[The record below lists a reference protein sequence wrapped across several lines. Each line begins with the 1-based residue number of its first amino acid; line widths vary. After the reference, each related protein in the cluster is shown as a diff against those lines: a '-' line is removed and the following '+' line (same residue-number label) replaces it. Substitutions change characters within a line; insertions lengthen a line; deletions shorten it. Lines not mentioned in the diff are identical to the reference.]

1 MRRNTIAGI
10 AAALLANLLVVT
22 VSIAEPPFGRHPR
35 GGGGGPGRMLDYHAE
50 RLDLD
55 DETRAAIDQIVEE
68 SRAGGEDLR
77 VELRAAHSRLRELLS
92 GPSPDQGAVM
102 RQAELIGEIETA
114 ERKHRLGSMLRIRE
128 LLTPEQREELVQIRE
143 EQRNRHFAMIEEA
156 CGSAMERFCPDLEPG
171 PELGMCLRENQEEL
185 SDLCRMALE
194 RGPRRPDGRRG
205 RRGPGRF

>member
-1 MRRNTIAGI
+1 MRRSTIGGI
-10 AAALLANLLVVT
+10 AVALLANLLVVT
-22 VSIAEPPFGRHPR
+22 VGVAEPFGRHHR
-35 GGGGGPGRMLDYHAE
+35 GEGGPGRMLDYHAE

-55 DETRAAIDQIVEE
+55 DETRDAIDQIVEE

-77 VELRAAHSRLRELLS
+77 AELRAAHAQLRELLAE
-92 GPSPDQGAVM
+92 PSPDEGAVM
-102 RQAELIGEIETA
+102 RQAEVIGEIETA
-114 ERKHRLGSMLRIRE
+114 ERKHRLAAMLRIRE

-143 EQRNRHFAMIEEA
+143 EQRSRHFAMIEEA
-156 CGSAMERFCPDLEPG
+156 CGSAMDRFCPDLEPG
-171 PELGMCLRENQEEL
+171 PELGMCLRGNQEEL